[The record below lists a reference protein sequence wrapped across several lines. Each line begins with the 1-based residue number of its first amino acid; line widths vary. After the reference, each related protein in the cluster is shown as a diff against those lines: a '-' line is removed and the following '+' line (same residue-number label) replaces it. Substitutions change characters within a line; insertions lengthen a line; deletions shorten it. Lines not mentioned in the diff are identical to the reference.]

1 MIDPEREEM
10 NIDQLIS
17 RMSIIEKIGQLSL
30 FSDTVRDCTDDEL
43 NTNPDAIVWSAD
55 ELTSMIIEGKV
66 SGLFNGV
73 GADAARAI
81 QRIAVEESRLGIP
94 LIFAADVIHG
104 MKTIFPI
111 PLAEAASF
119 EPDMA
124 YKTARATAE
133 EATAEGLHWTF
144 APVVDIARDQRWG
157 RVAETT
163 GEDPCLATKFSVARV
178 RGFQTDDLSNENAM
192 LATLKHFVGYG
203 ACLAGLDYNTVDM
216 SFETLQ
222 EVHLPPFK
230 AGIES
235 GALSIMTAFTDL
247 NGVPCTANERLLNG
261 VLRDE
266 WQFNGITVSDYTSVD
281 ELVTHGFAADGRDAA
296 KLSINAGLDI
306 ILHSD
311 LYLQYLPSLIEA
323 GEVKIQTI
331 DNAVRRILSIK
342 EKLGLF
348 DSPYK
353 SLDIT
358 SEQLQARVNDN
369 QSLAKD
375 VAKRSIV
382 MLKNDNH
389 ILPLKKV
396 GQKIALIGPFAS
408 NKSDLAGCWSIFA
421 DKELDVDIATGI
433 RSSLVSQSSL
443 KVLNCC
449 MHESAS
455 SNELQKAAELA
466 RWSDVVLLALGEPT
480 EFSGE
485 SQSKVSISLPIEQQQ
500 LIKCIVSTNK
510 PVVIL
515 LKCGRAIVL
524 PEIIKKTH
532 SILVSWFLGSQT
544 GPALADVLFGDYNP
558 SGKLPVSFPM
568 ADGQQ
573 PFYYNRPSTG
583 RPYDPMSQRRFTA
596 HWRET
601 PHNALYGFGHGI
613 SYTEFA
619 YSQPHLNTH
628 KLNWNGSLVISTVVK
643 NIGETAGE
651 EVAQLYI
658 CDRVA
663 SRVRPVRELKSFKK
677 VYVGP
682 QQSTTI
688 VFTLNKQNLAFSG
701 LNGRMITEPGMFDL
715 WVCTSSQSGKS
726 VSFELLAEETNII

>member
-1 MIDPEREEM
+1 M
-10 NIDQLIS
+10 NIDSLIS
-17 RMSIIEKIGQLSL
+17 CMSIIEKIGQLSL
-30 FSDTVRDCTDDEL
+30 FSDTFRPIKDDEL
-43 NTNPDAIVWSAD
+43 NVNPDAIVWSAE
-55 ELTSMIIEGKV
+55 ELTLMIREGKV

-73 GADAARAI
+73 GADAARTI

-119 EPDMA
+119 EPEMA

-163 GEDPCLATKFSVARV
+163 GEDPFLATQFAVARV
-178 RGFQTDDLSNENAM
+178 RGFQTDDLSSENAM

-203 ACLAGLDYNTVDM
+203 ACLAGLDYNSVDM

-235 GALSIMTAFTDL
+235 GALSVMTSFTDL
-247 NGVPCTANERLLNG
+247 NGVPCTANDRLLNG

-266 WQFNGITVSDYTSVD
+266 WHFSGITVSDYTSVD
-281 ELVTHGFAADGRDAA
+281 ELVTHGFAAHGREAA

-311 LYLQYLPSLIEA
+311 LYLEHLPGLLET

-331 DNAVRRILSIK
+331 DKAVRRVLSIK

-348 DSPYK
+348 DNPYR
-353 SLDIT
+353 SLNVAV
-358 SEQLQARVNDN
+358 EQRQALVSDN

-375 VAKRSIV
+375 AAKRSIV

-389 ILPLKKV
+389 ALPLKKV
-396 GQKIALIGPFAS
+396 NQKIALIGPFAS
-408 NKSDLAGCWSIFA
+408 NKADLAGCWSIFA

-433 RSSLVSQSSL
+433 QASLASQSSL

-449 MHESAS
+449 INGSVITK
-455 SNELQKAAELA
+455 ELHKVTDLA
-466 RWSDVVLLALGEPT
+466 KWADVVVLALGEPT

-485 SQSKVSISLPIEQQQ
+485 SQSKVSIALPIEQQQ
-500 LIKCIVSTNK
+500 LIEHVVSTNK
-510 PVVIL
+510 PIVVL
-515 LKCGRAIVL
+515 LKCGRAVVL
-524 PEIIKKTH
+524 PEVIKKTH

-544 GPALADVLFGDYNP
+544 GPALAEVLFGDYNP
-558 SGKLPVSFPM
+558 SGKLPVSFPI

-573 PFYYNRPSTG
+573 PFYYNRPRTG
-583 RPYDPMSQRRFTA
+583 RPYDPKSQRRFTA

-601 PHNALYGFGHGI
+601 PHEAFYGFGHGL

-619 YSQPHLNTH
+619 YSPSQLNTH
-628 KLNWNGSLVISTVVK
+628 KLNWNDSLEISTVVK
-643 NIGETAGE
+643 NIGETSGE
-651 EVAQLYI
+651 EVVQLYI
-658 CDRVA
+658 FDRVA
-663 SRVRPVRELKSFKK
+663 SRVRPVRELKNFKK
-677 VYVGP
+677 VYVRP
-682 QQSTTI
+682 QQSITV
-688 VFTLNKQNLAFSG
+688 VFTLNKDDLAFSG
-701 LNGRMITEPGMFDL
+701 LEGQMISEPGMFDL
-715 WVCTSSQSGKS
+715 WVCASSQSGDS
-726 VSFELLAEETNII
+726 VCFELLAEEAKILK